1 MSEFRQNLVTKEWV
15 IIATDRANR
24 PEAFVQ
30 AEAELCENRPVRV
43 DDCPFCPGNEEP
55 PHREVLRIV
64 TNGGW
69 QLRIVKNKYPALT
82 EMSEPFRSFDGVHRS
97 LSGVGYHEIVIETPR
112 HNACP
117 ALQTEEEIIQT
128 LQAFQLRHWE
138 ISKDRRIEHIICF
151 KNHGRRAGT
160 SLVHPHG
167 QLIGLPVV
175 SHSVRTR
182 IEEARRYFD
191 DTGQCVLCQ
200 MWRDERQ
207 SELRLV
213 AKSKYF
219 VGFIPYAAFSPFHL
233 WIVPRRHCPSFAD
246 AATREIVDLG
256 RIMRTILRK
265 LYYGLQDPDYNY
277 VIRSPPVKEG
287 GADYLHW
294 YVTIIPRVTRTA
306 GFEMGSGMFINTALP
321 EESAAFLRKIDI
333 PT

>member
-321 EESAAFLRKIDI
+321 EESAAFLRRVNI